1 MDLIYDMIKVMI
13 ILIIWTDADLQ
24 KIREKNPQ
32 LIEKV
37 YKEYKFKIYNF
48 LVIKANG
55 NKHTA
60 EEVLSDTFYSLL
72 KYAHTITN
80 KNKILQ
86 WLMQVANRRFF
97 DHLKAKYKEKD
108 IIDCADNETDPFSK
122 EITEILHEKEKAL
135 MTHIAINNL
144 KDEYRDVL
152 LLKYLE
158 DKSEKEIAKTMKKT
172 VSSVQSLLFRAREKI
187 KKELKKISKDF

>member
-1 MDLIYDMIKVMI
+1 MIKPMI
-13 ILIIWTDADLQ
+13 ILIIWTDSDLQ
-24 KIREKNPQ
+24 KIKEKDPL
-32 LIEKV
+32 LIEKI
-37 YKEYKFKIYNF
+37 YKEYKFKIFNF

-80 KNKILQ
+80 KNKILP

-97 DHLKAKYKEKD
+97 DHLKTKYKEKD
-108 IIDCADNETDPFSK
+108 ITDCSDNETDPSAK
-122 EITEILHEKEKAL
+122 EITDILHEKEKAL
-135 MTHIAINNL
+135 MTHMAINNL
-144 KDEYRDVL
+144 KDEYRNVL
-152 LLKYLE
+152 LLKYQD
-158 DKSEKEIAKTMKKT
+158 DKSEKEIAKIMNKT

-187 KKELKKISKDF
+187 KKELIKVSKDF